1 MKPILL
7 VDNYDSFTF
16 NLLHYIEAE
25 GDREVLVVKNDKLN
39 SLDVE
44 DFDGIVI
51 SPGPGLPEESNG
63 LLPFIDKIKKGK
75 KVLGICLGLQ
85 AIAISFGMRLKNLKE
100 VVHGQSVEMI
110 VQCKE
115 SKLFQGIPINSKVGR
130 YHSWVIDQTSFN
142 SEFLISAK
150 DREANIMAI
159 EHKSLPIHAVQFH
172 PESILTEHGRLIIR
186 NWLKSID

>member
-16 NLLHYIEAE
+16 NLLHYIEAK

-100 VVHGQSVEMI
+100 VVHGQSVEMM
-110 VQCKE
+110 VQSKE
-115 SKLFQGIPINSKVGR
+115 
-130 YHSWVIDQTSFN
+130 
-142 SEFLISAK
+142 
-150 DREANIMAI
+150 
-159 EHKSLPIHAVQFH
+159 
-172 PESILTEHGRLIIR
+172 
-186 NWLKSID
+186 